1 MHGKPS
7 HLCNMIFYVK
17 TVENFKINTKTCIK
31 EVGYFKGIVVYETL
45 SVIYEIRVS
54 FALVFSYSKSM

>member
-17 TVENFKINTKTCIK
+17 TVEKFKINTKTCIK
-31 EVGYFKGIVVYETL
+31 KIGYFKDIVVYETL
-45 SVIYEIRVS
+45 KCYIRDPR
-54 FALVFSYSKSM
+54 FFRARIQL